1 MDFKGDSYCRADMEL
16 DACLGCKR
24 WNRKRRRMKM
34 NQIEKL
40 RLHQQVERILHVP
53 GNYRGGI
60 LEMAFVLDYHISKE
74 VLMEN
79 LKEILAAL
87 RTDSKVF
94 QNVRLNLIKW
104 VSDTDIRKEVSS
116 VGVVQMGRCLEDYK
130 KGSEEKSLDE
140 LTRQLKLFYAR
151 SKLIIW
157 ITDGAF
163 QILDSK
169 QVDSYLKPFLQKKLL
184 KWEIKEEENF

>member
-1 MDFKGDSYCRADMEL
+1 MEE
-16 DACLGCKR
+16 AAV
-24 WNRKRRRMKM
+24 
-34 NQIEKL
+34 NQIEKV

-60 LEMAFVLDYHISKE
+60 LEMALVLDYHISKE

>member
-1 MDFKGDSYCRADMEL
+1 
-16 DACLGCKR
+16 
-24 WNRKRRRMKM
+24 M
-34 NQIEKL
+34 NQIEKI

-60 LEMAFVLDYHISKE
+60 LEMALVLDYHISKE
-74 VLMEN
+74 GLMEN
-79 LKEILAAL
+79 AKEILATL
-87 RTDSKVF
+87 RAYSKIF

-104 VSDTDIRKEVSS
+104 VSDKDIRKEVAS
-116 VGVVQMGRCLEDYK
+116 VGIVQMGRCFEDYK

-163 QILDSK
+163 QVLDRE
-169 QVDSYLKPFLQKKLL
+169 QVDSNLKPFLQKKML
-184 KWEIKEEENF
+184 KWEVR

>member
-1 MDFKGDSYCRADMEL
+1 
-16 DACLGCKR
+16 
-24 WNRKRRRMKM
+24 
-34 NQIEKL
+34 
-40 RLHQQVERILHVP
+40 
-53 GNYRGGI
+53 
-60 LEMAFVLDYHISKE
+60 
-74 VLMEN
+74 
-79 LKEILAAL
+79 
-87 RTDSKVF
+87 
-94 QNVRLNLIKW
+94 
-104 VSDTDIRKEVSS
+104 
-116 VGVVQMGRCLEDYK
+116 MGRCLEDYK